1 METVHKH
8 VPVMKDRPTIIQPRV
23 DNVFSVDLRN
33 PNSGQLRPGGGSPE
47 AVGQQMQK

>member
-8 VPVMKDRPTIIQPRV
+8 VPVVNDRPAIVRLRV

-33 PNSGQLRPGGGSPE
+33 PNSGQLRPGGRSPE